1 MKPDNNYKKDVF
13 KNLTLVTQLGIQM
26 MTPIFLC
33 LILGLVIDH
42 YFHIHS
48 VLVLLILGVLAG
60 LKNMY
65 MMAMESVNHST
76 PGKTTNLEHMS
87 KQEIDRHGFDRQENK
102 TQEIVRQKVAKREN
116 EKDSKMEQ

>member
-42 YFHIHS
+42 YFHVHS

-65 MMAMESVNHST
+65 MMAMESVNNST
-76 PGKTTNLEHMS
+76 PGKTTNLEHMR
-87 KQEIDRHGFDRQENK
+87 KQEIDRHEFDRQENK
-102 TQEIVRQKVAKREN
+102 TQEIDRQKVAKREN
-116 EKDSKMEQ
+116 EKDSKKEQ